1 MTCVAPRNLISP
13 LNMTLLSIFVFLR
26 HGERTPVD
34 RWMPKDDSREIW
46 LCDNDEAIAP
56 QMQSFV
62 RSNPTDPNSSPH
74 RRYHTTLD
82 SKQIPFPKNC
92 AKGQLTIEGMR
103 QLRDLGEYYHNEL
116 VFKRKFLPEYY
127 DSNLVEFRATY
138 SDRAI
143 RSLTSFL
150 VGFYPKA
157 DDPDEIITFLTG
169 TLSGREPLN
178 PDPYGCHDLQ
188 EAYAEFIETDEFIQ
202 KRDRAWEVHD
212 SLYKAIGLEK
222 DHQNWQWI
230 GDWLYS
236 YYCNSEPD
244 LVSLIPKEVT
254 DYSFEVAMNDT
265 AYYSNGF
272 FDKYRDIPAGPI
284 FRLLYESIDK
294 RLSGESQTK
303 FTVFSA
309 HDTTIAAILAYF
321 GHANMRGIAPYRSH
335 LAVEMYQSTKGP
347 LLRFSLNGEVI
358 TINNQE
364 TISLTNLR
372 HMTLSSVKKC
382 IYDNEIH

>member
-1 MTCVAPRNLISP
+1 MTCVAPLRLISP
-13 LNMTLLSIFVFLR
+13 LNMTLLSVFVFLR

-34 RWMPKDDSREIW
+34 RWMPKNDTREIW
-46 LCDNDEAIAP
+46 YCDGDDAIAP

-62 RSNPTDPNSSPH
+62 RSNPSNPDSHPH

-82 SKQIPFPKNC
+82 PKQIPFPKNC
-92 AKGQLTIEGMR
+92 AKGQLTLEGMR
-103 QLRDLGEYYHNEL
+103 QLKDLGAFYHQKL
-116 VFKRKFLPEYY
+116 VSERNFLPEYY
-127 DSNLVEFRATY
+127 DPSLVEFRATY
-138 SDRAI
+138 SDRAV

-150 VGFYPKA
+150 VGLYPNA

-178 PDPYGCHDLQ
+178 PDPYGCLELQ
-188 EAYAEFIETDEFIQ
+188 EAYAKFIETDEFI
-202 KRDRAWEVHD
+202 KFRDRAWDVHD

-222 DHQNWQWI
+222 DHENWQWI

-236 YYCNSEPD
+236 YYCNSRDD
-244 LVSLIPKEVT
+244 LIALIPKEVT

-272 FDKYRDIPAGPI
+272 FDKNRDIPAGPI
-284 FRLLYESIDK
+284 FRLLYEAIDK
-294 RLSGESQTK
+294 RLSGETKTK

-335 LAVEMYQSTKGP
+335 LAVEMYDSPQGP
-347 LLRFSLNGEVI
+347 LLRFSLNGDVI
-358 TINNQE
+358 TIDNQE
-364 TISLTNLR
+364 MISLANLR
-372 HMTLSSVKKC
+372 RMTINAVKMC